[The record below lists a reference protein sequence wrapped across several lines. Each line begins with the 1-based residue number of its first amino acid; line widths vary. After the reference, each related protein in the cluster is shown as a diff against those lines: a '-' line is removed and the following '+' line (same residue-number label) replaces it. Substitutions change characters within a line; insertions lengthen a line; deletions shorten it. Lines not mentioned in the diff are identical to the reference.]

1 MWLYEFSQDF
11 TLICSSDVVFEPIV
25 TKIQSYLKD
34 QQEKHSEQVSWHSDK
49 TWPIKILYKVAGD
62 QLSEPT

>member
-11 TLICSSDVVFEPIV
+11 TLICSSGVVFEPIV

-34 QQEKHSEQVSWHSDK
+34 QQEKHSE
-49 TWPIKILYKVAGD
+49 
-62 QLSEPT
+62 